1 MKKKFLP
8 AIKGLFIAI
17 QDSSIR
23 LQLIFALITLVVALL
38 VHASFIELLFILS
51 AIATVVIAEMF
62 NTCIEKVCD
71 LYTKEKNE
79 QIKNIKDLAAGTV
92 LFSAIYAVC
101 VAIIIIFIHYGGK

>member
-8 AIKGLFIAI
+8 AFKGLLLGI
-17 QDSSIR
+17 QDKSIR
-23 LQLIFALITLVVALL
+23 IQLIFAFITLTIALIL
-38 VHASFIELLFILS
+38 HASLIELLFILS
-51 AIATVVIAEMF
+51 AIASVVITEML

-79 QIKNIKDLAAGTV
+79 QVKNIKDLAAGTV

-101 VAIIIIFIHYGGK
+101 VASIIIFIHFGGK